1 MLVVAVLAVTAGAQG
16 FRTLEAYEGAKF
28 PTSAG
33 VWTSLFDP
41 YGLDSPTDGFNWG
54 PVLDVNG
61 DRLADVSNLRSYPEN
76 FPAGSGSFEGCPY
89 PSPSRPGVWYVY
101 LTKLTGPDFDV
112 VKHSISILEEVGTD
126 LVFRREILLPT
137 SLDNEATGSPGFRF
151 FIRSWTGIAAIR
163 KTTAGE
169 DAILVTAREA
179 SPSGFTLTTTFA
191 VLFLDANA
199 GPNVARWSEVND
211 QMNGYELITMD
222 DRGNAIARKIEFD
235 APSGPY
241 RSARSE
247 ALLRV
252 TDTNGDFVPETLD
265 QDSVISSLPFEST
278 EVYGAGDL
286 DYGTDRLLLGAGFP
300 VFYDLDS
307 YRRIVPGTQ
316 RRVVTRAEAGSGAFA
331 WSSRQPWMG
340 RDGQV
345 ADVQVRGDGFCPN
358 GFDIAGSAVWTD
370 PNFDGQSDNLRTD
383 PVVETAS
390 VVSQCDF
397 GEIQIYFGGHA
408 IPELTEIP
416 VTSGSAALTFRD
428 FGEYPGGVAF
438 RFRFG
443 SKDFESVAV
452 RPDGVVSFGAPI
464 TGPASRAALAA
475 AHGAI
480 ACGWSDEW
488 DTSSLRLYAG
498 YVPMTKSFRTG
509 ESVHAFAIEWR
520 HLRREGW
527 SADRYVSMRLLLF
540 SDGTFR
546 TDVGSFAELSD
557 MYIVTGYAGPGAH
570 PVDESVDVSAH
581 SWGGQPAGSLGER
594 VLAEQF
600 SAANPIDIHHAF
612 YRWNGYPERI
622 DPAAPAPVLVSPQL
636 KAGKKI
642 VLKATGSNIQTGAV
656 LVVDGSESFTLTK
669 KGAKWVVTTNA
680 RSAPS
685 GRSIREL
692 FSDGASRTILAVN
705 PDGEASD
712 SETLP

>member
-1 MLVVAVLAVTAGAQG
+1 MLVVAALAVTAGAQG

-41 YGLDSPTDGFNWG
+41 YGPDSPTDGFNWG
-54 PVLDVNG
+54 PVLDVDG
-61 DRLADVSNLRSYPEN
+61 DRLADVSDLSLNPGEFGADSGE
-76 FPAGSGSFEGCPY
+76 FHGSPY
-89 PSPSRPGVWYVY
+89 PSPSNPDTWYLYQTNIEGGSNAVIS
-101 LTKLTGPDFDV
+101 
-112 VKHSISILEEVGTD
+112 HSISRLDRVAGN
-126 LVFRREILLPT
+126 LVFRREYRFPAE
-137 SLDNEATGSPGFRF
+137 LDNEATGSPAFRT

-163 KTTAGE
+163 KTADGE

-179 SPSGFTLTTTFA
+179 SPSGFTLTTKFA
-191 VLFLDANA
+191 VLFLDPNA
-199 GPNVARWSEVND
+199 GPNFARWSAVND

-252 TDTNGDFVPETLD
+252 IDTNGDFVPDTLD
-265 QDSVISSLPFEST
+265 QASVIGNLSPT
-278 EVYGAGDL
+278 VATAYGAGDI
-286 DYGTDRLLLGAGFP
+286 DYPTDRVMFGAIFP
-300 VFYDLDS
+300 FFYDLDS
-307 YRRIVPGTQ
+307 YRRLIPGSE
-316 RRVVTRAEAGSGAFA
+316 RSVVTLREGFFT
-331 WSSRQPWMG
+331 WSSRQPFMG

-345 ADVQVRGDGFCPN
+345 ADVLVRGDGFCPN
-358 GFDIAGSAVWTD
+358 GFDIAGSAVWID
-370 PNFDGQSDNLRTD
+370 PNFDGQSDNHDTD
-383 PVVETAS
+383 EVTETAS

-397 GEIQIYFGGHA
+397 GEIQIYFNGHA
-408 IPELTEIP
+408 IPELTELP
-416 VTSGSAALTFRD
+416 LTSGGAALTFRD

-443 SKDFESVAV
+443 SKDFESVTV

-464 TGPASRAALAA
+464 IGPASRASLAA
-475 AHGAI
+475 SHGAI

-498 YVPMTKSFRTG
+498 YVPMTTSFRTG
-509 ESVHAFAIEWR
+509 EPVHAFAIEWR

-557 MYIVTGYAGPGAH
+557 MNIVTGYAGPGAH

-600 SAANPIDIHHAF
+600 GPANPINIHHAF

-642 VLKATGSNIQTGAV
+642 VLKATGSNIQAGAV
-656 LVVDGSESFTLTK
+656 LVVDGSESFALTK
-669 KGAKWVVTTNA
+669 KGAKWVVTANA
-680 RSAPS
+680 RSQPA
-685 GRSIREL
+685 GRSIREI
-692 FSDGASRTILAVN
+692 FADVASHTILAVN
-705 PDGEASD
+705 PDGEASE
-712 SETLP
+712 SATLP

>member
-1 MLVVAVLAVTAGAQG
+1 MAMLVFAGSSVSAGAQG
-16 FRTLEAYEGAKF
+16 FRTLEAYDGAKF

-41 YGLDSPTDGFNWG
+41 YGDPNPTAGFNWG
-54 PVLDVNG
+54 PVLDVDG
-61 DRLADVSNLRSYPEN
+61 DRLADVSDLLQIPDNYDPRPGE
-76 FPAGSGSFEGCPY
+76 FFGAPY
-89 PSPSRPGVWYVY
+89 PSPSTPDVWYVY
-101 LTKLTGPDFDV
+101 GSTRSGPQLDV
-112 VKHSISILEEVGTD
+112 ISHSIARFDRIDGELTYRGEY
-126 LVFRREILLPT
+126 FLPT
-137 SLDNEATGSPGFRF
+137 VLDNEATGSPGFRF

-163 KTTAGE
+163 KTPAGE

-179 SPSGFTLTTTFA
+179 SPSGFTLTTKFA

-199 GPNVARWSEVND
+199 GPNVARWSTVND
-211 QMNGYELITMD
+211 QMNGYELVTMD

-241 RSARSE
+241 RSARTE

-252 TDTNGDFVPETLD
+252 TDTNGDFVPDTLD
-265 QDSVISSLPFEST
+265 QASEIRDIAPSVKGA
-278 EVYGAGDL
+278 YGAGDI
-286 DYGTDRLLLGAGFP
+286 DWGTDRAMLGAGFP
-300 VFYDLDS
+300 LYYDLDS
-307 YRRIVPGTQ
+307 LRRPIPGSE
-316 RRVVTRAEAGSGAFA
+316 RSVVKLEEGFFV
-331 WSSRQPWMG
+331 WSSRQPFMG

-370 PNFDGQSDNLRTD
+370 PDFDGQSDNHNGG
-383 PVVETAS
+383 PPAEIAS

-397 GEIQIYFGGHA
+397 GEVQIYFGGHA
-408 IPELTEIP
+408 IPDLTEIP
-416 VTSGSAALTFRD
+416 VTSGSASLTFRD

-443 SKDFESVAV
+443 SKDFDSVTV
-452 RPDGVVSFGAPI
+452 RPDGVVSFGAPVV
-464 TGPASRAALAA
+464 GPASRAALAA

-498 YVPMTKSFRTG
+498 YVPMTTSFRTG
-509 ESVHAFAIEWR
+509 SPVHAFAIEWR

-557 MYIVTGYAGPGAH
+557 MNIVTGYAGPGAH
-570 PVDESVDVSAH
+570 PVDEPVDVSSH
-581 SWGGQPAGSLGER
+581 SWGGQPAGTTGER

-612 YRWNGYPERI
+612 YRWTGYPERI
-622 DPAAPAPVLVSPQL
+622 DPAQPAPVLVSPQL

-656 LVVDGSESFTLTK
+656 LVVDGSESFGLVK
-669 KGAKWVVTTNA
+669 KGAKWVVTAGA
-680 RSAPS
+680 RSQPS
-685 GRSIREL
+685 GRSVREV
-692 FSDGASRTILAVN
+692 FSDGAAHSILAVN
-705 PDGEASD
+705 PDGEVSGAAA
-712 SETLP
+712 LP

>member
-1 MLVVAVLAVTAGAQG
+1 M
-16 FRTLEAYEGAKF
+16 
-28 PTSAG
+28 S
-33 VWTSLFDP
+33 
-41 YGLDSPTDGFNWG
+41 G
-54 PVLDVNG
+54 PQLDVI
-61 DRLADVSNLRSYPEN
+61 
-76 FPAGSGSFEGCPY
+76 
-89 PSPSRPGVWYVY
+89 
-101 LTKLTGPDFDV
+101 T
-112 VKHSISILEEVGTD
+112 HSIARFDRINGELSYRGEY
-126 LVFRREILLPT
+126 FLPAD
-137 SLDNEATGSPGFRF
+137 LDNEGTGSPGFRF

-179 SPSGFTLTTTFA
+179 SPSGFTLTTKFA

-199 GPNVARWSEVND
+199 GPGFARWSEVND
-211 QMNGYELITMD
+211 QMNGYEVITMD

-241 RSARSE
+241 HSDRSE

-252 TDTNGDFVPETLD
+252 TDTNGDFVPDTLD
-265 QDSVISSLPFEST
+265 QGSVIGNLSPDLANA
-278 EVYGAGDL
+278 YGAGDI
-286 DYGTDRLLLGAGFP
+286 DYGTDRLMLATSFP
-300 VFYDLDS
+300 FFFDFDS
-307 YRRIVPGTQ
+307 YRRLIPGSERT
-316 RRVVTRAEAGSGAFA
+316 VVTLPDQGVFA
-331 WSSRQPWMG
+331 WSSRQPFMG

-383 PVVETAS
+383 PIVETAS

-546 TDVGSFAELSD
+546 TDVGSLAELGD
-557 MYIVTGYAGPGAH
+557 MNIVTGYAGPGAH
-570 PVDESVDVSAH
+570 PVDEAVDVSAH
-581 SWGGQPAGSLGER
+581 SWGGQPAGTMGER